1 MAPVAKPIIFHY
13 PSSIYSHRVL
23 WYLWLRGI
31 EYEECVQP
39 LVMPRPDLA
48 SIGVGYRKI
57 PILAIG
63 KDVYCDSRL
72 IISKL
77 EEQFPNSSVGTST
90 PAEEGLRKLLESFS
104 VDGGVFANAVKLMPY
119 WADSGMLQNKVFLD
133 DRQQLSGGWRMTK
146 GVMEAARPGGLQQIR
161 QVFDLF
167 ERTFLADGRDWVL
180 GTQEPTVA
188 DIDAVWPFEWLIIDR
203 NMKES
208 LPEEYV
214 NDKTYPK
221 VYDWVRRFMARVEEK
236 KKSCPV
242 PITLDGETMVSQT
255 MSVSSSVDD
264 IGFIEDDPLA
274 YKKGDKVQVF
284 PSDYG
289 QVGVSQG
296 AIVGLST
303 NEVVIQND
311 KGLHLHFP
319 RWNFSI
325 KRMPSN
331 PTGASLQK
339 QIPKMRLIYHP
350 ASPYTRKVFML
361 AHELDLA
368 KHITLQKV
376 VVCPV
381 PFPGWSDNNGDVS
394 VYNPMTKIPCLV
406 PDDVPDGVFDSKA
419 ICEYLENLAAT
430 TRTKD
435 AKYWQLRTLHAC
447 ADGMMDAAVLIA
459 YEVRIR
465 KERGLFFEEWMEGQK
480 QKIIRGLDRLESA
493 AKSGVLPEPGNAPA
507 SADEIAVAVATAMTV
522 QMGYLGI
529 EWKEGRPKLQ
539 EWMKKWETRPSF
551 EKTPPTKDWGVSVD
565 IKSVSKI

>member
-1 MAPVAKPIIFHY
+1 
-13 PSSIYSHRVL
+13 
-23 WYLWLRGI
+23 
-31 EYEECVQP
+31 
-39 LVMPRPDLA
+39 MPRPDLA

-77 EEQFPNSSVGTST
+77 EEQYPNSSLRTST
-90 PAEEGLRKLLESFS
+90 LAEEGMRRLFENFS
-104 VDGGVFANAVKLMPY
+104 VDGGVFANTVKLMPY
-119 WADSGMLQNKVFLD
+119 WTDSGLLQNKVFLD
-133 DRQQLSGGWRMTK
+133 DRQNLSGGRRMTK
-146 GVMEAARPGGLQQIR
+146 EAMEAGRPDGLQHIR

-167 ERTFLADGRDWVL
+167 ERTFLADGREWVL
-180 GTQEPTVA
+180 GTKEPTVA
-188 DIDAVWPFEWLIIDR
+188 DIDAVWPFEWMIVDR
-203 NMKES
+203 YMKEC
-208 LPEEYV
+208 LPEETI
-214 NDKTYPK
+214 NDKIYPK
-221 VYDWVRRFMARVEEK
+221 VYAWVRRFMEKVEEK
-236 KKSCPV
+236 KKSCPT
-242 PITLDGETMVSQT
+242 PITLDGETMASQM
-255 MSVSSSVDD
+255 MSASSPFDD
-264 IGFIEDDPLA
+264 IGFVNDDPLA
-274 YKKGDKVQVF
+274 FKSGDEVHVF

-289 QVGVSQG
+289 QVGVSRG
-296 AIVGLST
+296 AIIGLST

-311 KGLHLHFP
+311 KGLYLHFP

-325 KRMPSN
+325 KKVPSLSTST
-331 PTGASLQK
+331 PSQK

-368 KHITLQKV
+368 KYITLQKV

-381 PFPGWSDNNGDVS
+381 PFPGWSDNNADVS

-406 PDDVPDGVFDSKA
+406 PEDIPDGVFDSKA
-419 ICEYLENLAAT
+419 ICEYLENLAST

-435 AKYWQLRTLHAC
+435 TKYWQLRTLHAC

-459 YEVRIR
+459 YEIRIR
-465 KERGLFFEEWMEGQK
+465 KERGLLFEEWLEGQR

-507 SADEIAVAVATAMTV
+507 SADEVAVAVATAMTS

-529 EWKEGRPKLQ
+529 EWKEGRPNLQ
-539 EWMKKWETRPSF
+539 EWMKKWEVRPSF

-565 IKSVSKI
+565 VKSVSKI